1 MIITIVGTDV
11 NSLNLAMGFAELGHS
26 VVCTDDRK
34 ERLTQL
40 GKGIISKEEAELE
53 LLLLRNLINKRLT
66 FSHDLGF
73 AFNNSDVIYNCICC
87 EKNAVVSKEIKKC
100 IENTWQLCKVLLEFQ
115 NKSYKLFVIMG
126 ALNQWLN
133 DYLTNVIRDAGI
145 NNLDIVFMQ
154 NIYRGGQKSIDSIF
168 NAGKISVNT
177 YSNKA
182 LKTIN
187 DLFNSNNT
195 GYKTEIVN
203 ELVI

>member
-1 MIITIVGTDV
+1 
-11 NSLNLAMGFAELGHS
+11 
-26 VVCTDDRK
+26 
-34 ERLTQL
+34 
-40 GKGIISKEEAELE
+40 
-53 LLLLRNLINKRLT
+53 
-66 FSHDLGF
+66 
-73 AFNNSDVIYNCICC
+73 
-87 EKNAVVSKEIKKC
+87 
-100 IENTWQLCKVLLEFQ
+100 
-115 NKSYKLFVIMG
+115 MG